1 MNVSIPRDLLL
12 INAAAFLRSFSVGLT
27 GVVLGIYLSRVGL
40 SSVDIGLVIGAG
52 LAGAALATVVVT
64 VRGDYIGRSRTLVV
78 LSVLSAIGGI
88 ALGLAPRLTIL
99 LPLALVGMVNE
110 MGTDRS
116 ASFALEQAII
126 PGLVPNERRTWS
138 LAWYNVV
145 LDAAGSLGALAAA
158 LPFLLQ

>member
-12 INAAAFLRSFSVGLT
+12 INAAAFPRSFSVGLT

-52 LAGAALATVVVT
+52 STGAALATVVVT

-88 ALGLAPRLTIL
+88 ALGLAPRITIL
-99 LPLALVGMVNE
+99 LPLALVGMVNG
-110 MGTDRS
+110 MGTGRS
-116 ASFALEQAII
+116 
-126 PGLVPNERRTWS
+126 N
-138 LAWYNVV
+138 
-145 LDAAGSLGALAAA
+145 GSL
-158 LPFLLQ
+158 